1 MKRRTAIRRILLT
14 GAVGAGAF
22 SGYEWYQW
30 NKSPDFDYLDKHRPT
45 LAALVQAILPS
56 GPEMPGAA
64 DAGVHD
70 FIIRIIK
77 DCVNIHNANTFI
89 DGLKDLVHYSRS
101 NYNKE
106 FEACTPGE
114 QTAIL
119 TRFQE
124 KGRPFTGVAGKAQNK
139 YLGKAFFF
147 LLRDY
152 TVQGYCTS
160 ELGASK
166 GLAYVAIPGSFHG
179 CIPKTPGQRAWATK

>member
-30 NKSPDFDYLDKHRPT
+30 NKSPDLDYLDKHRAT
-45 LAALVQAILPS
+45 LAALVQTILPP
-56 GPEMPGAA
+56 GTNMPGAA

-89 DGLKDLVHYSRS
+89 DGLKELVHYSKS

-106 FEACTPGE
+106 FE
-114 QTAIL
+114 
-119 TRFQE
+119 
-124 KGRPFTGVAGKAQNK
+124 
-139 YLGKAFFF
+139 
-147 LLRDY
+147 
-152 TVQGYCTS
+152 
-160 ELGASK
+160 
-166 GLAYVAIPGSFHG
+166 
-179 CIPKTPGQRAWATK
+179 